1 LKLAEVQQACTII
14 QSAAHEDA
22 NIIFGAVMDEKMKD
36 TVKITV
42 IATGF
47 KEVPRAAV
55 GRAHQRFDAHQSFGH
70 QSFAASHDDAMSLSN
85 MDFPDPVGPAP
96 TPSFP
101 EPMPEPMME
110 EPRMANPFPVDNLG
124 GEVISLDSMRSAMV
138 ANFEQDDLDVP
149 AFLRKRGE
157 VM

>member
-1 LKLAEVQQACTII
+1 VQQACTII

-36 TVKITV
+36 AVKITV

-47 KEVPRAAV
+47 REVS
-55 GRAHQRFDAHQSFGH
+55 RAHQRPVEVHH
-70 QSFAASHDDAMSLSN
+70 SFASSHDDAM
-85 MDFPDPVGPAP
+85 DFPNPVGAAEPL
-96 TPSFP
+96 PSFP
-101 EPMPEPMME
+101 EQYRESGSDLRIE
-110 EPRMANPFPVDNLG
+110 EERTADPTPVAMARAG

>member
-1 LKLAEVQQACTII
+1 
-14 QSAAHEDA
+14 
-22 NIIFGAVMDEKMKD
+22 MDEKMKD
-36 TVKITV
+36 SVKITV

-47 KEVPRAAV
+47 REVRS
-55 GRAHQRFDAHQSFGH
+55 GRHNQHEMRH
-70 QSFAASHDDAMSLSN
+70 SFAAAHDNA
-85 MDFPDPVGPAP
+85 MDFPDPPRMP
-96 TPSFP
+96 EP
-101 EPMPEPMME
+101 EPMPEAVMSEHRME
-110 EPRMANPFPVDNLG
+110 DRVFVPDPVPVSVAHTSDHVG